1 MIFSV
6 DTAKAFEKIQ
16 HSYMIK
22 KKKKKTPERGHKGN
36 INLPKEA
43 KYLSS

>member
-16 HSYMIK
+16 HSYMI